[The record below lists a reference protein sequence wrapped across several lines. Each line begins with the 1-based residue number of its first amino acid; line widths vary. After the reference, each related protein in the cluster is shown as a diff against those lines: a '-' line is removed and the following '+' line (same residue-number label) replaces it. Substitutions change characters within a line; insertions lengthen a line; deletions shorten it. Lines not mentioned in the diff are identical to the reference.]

1 MNSSDFRKQ
10 HILPAQ
16 NLAVVIKEILTV
28 SWSVTVQS
36 KELWLVCI
44 SSVQF
49 CRSLHKIS
57 FYLYVVVI
65 NVHH

>member
-49 CRSLHKIS
+49 CRSLH
-57 FYLYVVVI
+57 
-65 NVHH
+65 